1 MKKNM
6 TSSTRTSLGYFL
18 MGVLGVLVGALIIAV
33 VAPKFMGGRQA
44 SIPTIDPASAAP
56 LEAYAGGDLEQRII
70 HVVKQTEPS
79 VVLIKATVHGV
90 QNIYNPFQDPFFRQF
105 FGDQAP
111 QAPQTQ
117 PFTAKASGSGFII
130 KKTGDTAFVATNAHV
145 IYHADHVQVLLANG
159 RQVDAEVVGADNG
172 NDLAILKIH
181 GSNLP
186 PSLPLGNS
194 SALQQGQ
201 FVLAIGEPESFQN
214 SVSLGI
220 VSALHRTGIDA
231 GGGEGFPTF
240 HYDDM
245 IQITTPINPGNSGG
259 PLITT
264 AGTVVGINAVVA
276 PEAQAIGFSIPI
288 NAAEPV
294 LAEIETTGHGIH
306 VNHPFIGVE
315 MRPLDKQL
323 ANYLGYNG
331 SSGVVVAGVTS
342 QSPAE
347 KAGLQSGDIILEL
360 NHSKVSDPD
369 QIRSAIAKMKVG
381 EKVTLLVW
389 RGGNLQ
395 PFDVTLGDRPDQLQG

>member
-1 MKKNM
+1 M
-6 TSSTRTSLGYFL
+6 SPHTRTSLGFLL
-18 MGVLGVLVGALIIAV
+18 MGILGVLIGVLV
-33 VAPKFMGGRQA
+33 VSLVLPRFSQARQTA
-44 SIPTIDPASAAP
+44 TIDAASAAP
-56 LEAYAGGDLEQRII
+56 LEQLGGGDLEQRII
-70 HVVKQTEPS
+70 SVVKQTEPS

-90 QNIYNPFQDPFFRQF
+90 QNIYNPFQNDPFFRQF

-111 QAPQTQ
+111 PQSQ

-130 KKTGDTAFVATNAHV
+130 KREGDTAFVATNAHV

-159 RQVDAEVVGADNG
+159 RQVDAEVVGADDNA
-172 NDLAILKIH
+172 DLAILKVH

-186 PSLPLGNS
+186 PALPLGNS

-220 VSALHRTGIDA
+220 VSAIHRTGIDA

-264 AGTVVGINAVVA
+264 SGKVVGINAVVA
-276 PEAQAIGFSIPI
+276 MEAQAIGFSIPI

-294 LAEIETTGHGIH
+294 LSEIETTGHGIH
-306 VNHPFIGVE
+306 VAHAYIGVQ
-315 MRPLDKQL
+315 MRALDKQL
-323 ANYLGYNG
+323 ATYLGYSG
-331 SSGVVVAGVTS
+331 SGGVVVVS
-342 QSPAE
+342 VQPQSPAE
-347 KAGLQSGDIILEL
+347 KAGLQSRDIILEL
-360 NHSKVSDPD
+360 NHKKVTDPD
-369 QIRSAIAKMKVG
+369 QIRSAIAKMNVG
-381 EKVTLLVW
+381 DKVTLLIW
-389 RGGNLQ
+389 RDGDLQ
-395 PFDVTLGDRPDQLQG
+395 PFGVTLGDRPDVLPQG

>member
-1 MKKNM
+1 
-6 TSSTRTSLGYFL
+6 
-18 MGVLGVLVGALIIAV
+18 MGLLGVLIGAFV
-33 VAPKFMGGRQA
+33 VTFVAPKLMHGRPA
-44 SIPTIDPASAAP
+44 PATIDPASAAP
-56 LEAYAGGDLEQRII
+56 LEHLGSGDLEQRIVN
-70 HVVKQTEPS
+70 VVKQTEPS

-90 QNIYNPFQDPFFRQF
+90 QNIYNPFQNDPFFRQF

-111 QAPQTQ
+111 QQSQ

-130 KKTGDTAFVATNAHV
+130 KRDRDTAFVATNAHV
-145 IYHADHVQVLLANG
+145 IYHADHVQVLLASG
-159 RQVDAEVVGADNG
+159 RQVDAEVVGADNTT
-172 NDLAILKIH
+172 DLAILKIH

-186 PSLPLGNS
+186 PALPLGNS
-194 SALQQGQ
+194 SSLQQGQ

-264 AGTVVGINAVVA
+264 SGKVVGINAVVA
-276 PEAQAIGFSIPI
+276 MQAQAIGFAIPI

-306 VNHPFIGVE
+306 VAHAYIGVQ
-315 MRPLDKQL
+315 MRALDKQL
-323 ANYLGYNG
+323 ANYLGYSG
-331 SSGVVVAGVTS
+331 TGGVVVVS
-342 QSPAE
+342 VQPQSPAE
-347 KAGLQSGDIILEL
+347 KSGLQSRDIILEL
-360 NHSKVSDPD
+360 DRKKVTDPD
-369 QIRSAIAKMKVG
+369 QIRGAIAKLKVG
-381 EKVTLLVW
+381 DKITLLVW
-389 RGGNLQ
+389 RDGSLQ
-395 PFDVTLGDRPDQLQG
+395 PFDLTLGDRPEALPQG

>member
-1 MKKNM
+1 M
-6 TSSTRTSLGYFL
+6 SPQTRTSLGFLL
-18 MGVLGVLVGALIIAV
+18 MGLLGALIGAFIIAFI
-33 VAPKFMGGRQA
+33 APKLMHSQQA
-44 SIPTIDPASAAP
+44 EATIDTASAAP
-56 LEAYAGGDLEQRII
+56 LEQTGSGDLEQRIVN
-70 HVVKQTEPS
+70 VVKQAEPS

-90 QNIYNPFQDPFFRQF
+90 QNIYNPFQNDPFFRQF

-111 QAPQTQ
+111 PQSQ

-130 KKTGDTAFVATNAHV
+130 KRTGDTAFVATNAHV
-145 IYHADHVQVLLANG
+145 IYHADHVQVLLASG
-159 RQVDAEVVGADNG
+159 RQVDADVVGADNT

-181 GSNLP
+181 GTNLP
-186 PSLPLGNS
+186 PALPLGNS
-194 SALQQGQ
+194 SVLQQGQ

-264 AGTVVGINAVVA
+264 SGKVVGINAVVA
-276 PEAQAIGFSIPI
+276 MEAQAIGFAIPI

-306 VNHPFIGVE
+306 VAHAYIGVQ
-315 MRPLDKQL
+315 MRTLDKQL
-323 ANYLGYNG
+323 ANYLGYSG
-331 SSGVVVAGVTS
+331 TAGVVVVS
-342 QSPAE
+342 VEPQSPAD
-347 KAGLQSGDIILEL
+347 KSGLQSRDIILEL
-360 NHSKVSDPD
+360 DHNKVTNPD
-369 QIRSAIAKMKVG
+369 QIRAAIAKMKVG
-381 EKVTLLVW
+381 DKITLLIW
-389 RGGNLQ
+389 RDGNLQ
-395 PFDVTLGDRPDQLQG
+395 PFDLTLGDRPDVLPQG